1 MSHLEQITLHLGEL
15 GRRSPFLD
23 TKSSNVYVV
32 LVSRDEEAEM
42 LTEEAATLE
51 DLPLEQGA
59 AQLTRE
65 LQSHWDDQ
73 GVAGDFQIAGR
84 FRPGCEVFEH
94 IDPRGRGDE
103 P

>member
-1 MSHLEQITLHLGEL
+1 MSQLEQITLHLGEL
-15 GRRSPFLD
+15 GKSSPFLD

-32 LVSRDEEAEM
+32 LVSRGEEAEM
-42 LTEEAATLE
+42 LTEDAETLE
-51 DLPLEQGA
+51 DLPLEKGA
-59 AQLTRE
+59 AQLARE
-65 LQSHWDDQ
+65 LRDQWDNQ

-94 IDPRGRGDE
+94 IDPRGGSDE